1 MSTILITDDEP
12 SITEGLKAAI
22 SGHNFKIITASNG
35 LKALSILQ
43 NEKIDLL
50 VSDIKMPKMDGLELQ
65 DEALKI
71 NPNLPII
78 LLTAYGTVEIAV
90 ESMRRGA
97 YDFLTKPVNIDKFE
111 MLVLRALEKTKL
123 KADYD
128 RLKDVLHQNN
138 KLSNIIGHSKP
149 MNDLFD
155 KIKAVAPTKSTVLI
169 HGESGTGKELIASAI
184 HNLSPR
190 NNAPF
195 VIVNCAALS
204 ENLLESELFGHEKGA
219 FTGAISKKDGR
230 FKFADSGTLFL
241 DEIGE
246 LSLRTQVKLLRVLQ
260 EKTFEPVGS
269 NIPLKVDVRF
279 IFATN
284 QNLETLVKE
293 GKFREDFYFRLNVIK
308 IKAPPLKERK
318 EDIPLLLAHFLK
330 EFCNESNKPI
340 KSFSKEALR
349 LLTKYSWTGNIREL
363 KNVVENLVVFSKN
376 DIIEISELPEHI
388 IQGNKKLFA
397 TSQHSLNINENEK
410 FLIQEALKNCQYNK
424 TKAAQ
429 ELGMSRR
436 TIHRKIKEY
445 GLSN

>member
-1 MSTILITDDEP
+1 MSTILITDDES

-22 SGHNFKIITASNG
+22 SGHNLKIITASNG

-71 NPNLPII
+71 NPDLPII
-78 LLTAYGTVEIAV
+78 LLTAYGTVEVAV
-90 ESMRRGA
+90 EAMRRGA

-123 KADYD
+123 QADYE
-128 RLKDVLHQNN
+128 RLKNVLNQNN
-138 KLSNIIGHSKP
+138 KLNNIIGRSKSIK
-149 MNDLFD
+149 NLFD

-190 NNAPF
+190 HNAPF

-230 FKFADSGTLFL
+230 FKFADTGTLFL

-269 NIPLKVDVRF
+269 NISLKIDVRF

-284 QNLETLVKE
+284 QNLEKLVQE
-293 GKFREDFYFRLNVIK
+293 GRGEK
-308 IKAPPLKERK
+308 ISLYYWL
-318 EDIPLLLAHFLK
+318 ISCVNFVMNLINLSNHFLK
-330 EFCNESNKPI
+330 
-340 KSFSKEALR
+340 
-349 LLTKYSWTGNIREL
+349 
-363 KNVVENLVVFSKN
+363 
-376 DIIEISELPEHI
+376 
-388 IQGNKKLFA
+388 KL
-397 TSQHSLNINENEK
+397 
-410 FLIQEALKNCQYNK
+410 
-424 TKAAQ
+424 
-429 ELGMSRR
+429 
-436 TIHRKIKEY
+436 
-445 GLSN
+445 